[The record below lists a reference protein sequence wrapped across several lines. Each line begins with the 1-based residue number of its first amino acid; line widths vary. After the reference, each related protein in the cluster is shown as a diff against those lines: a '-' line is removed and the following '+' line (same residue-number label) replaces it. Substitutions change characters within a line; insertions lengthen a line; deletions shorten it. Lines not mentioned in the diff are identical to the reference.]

1 MKDSQGMSYFLLG
14 LGVGAAVGVLF
25 APKSGPETR
34 NYLQA
39 KVNETA
45 DTLTRQGQELRN
57 RAVETV
63 KNLADAVDPG
73 KVELMGVLA
82 LPQWR

>member
-63 KNLADAVDPG
+63 KNLSDAVDSG

>member
-1 MKDSQGMSYFLLG
+1 MEDLNRISYFFLG

-39 KVNETA
+39 KGTETA
-45 DTLTRQGQELRN
+45 DMLTRQGQELRD

-63 KNLADAVDPG
+63 KNLSDAVDAG
-73 KVELMGVLA
+73 KIELMGVLA